1 MNRWASRLT
10 PEQRA
15 EVKARVST
23 WPKLT
28 EQQREQVRTL
38 FDGHDFTNEQAAAPS
53 CITGS
58 AANGFTREETR

>member
-1 MNRWASRLT
+1 MTEKRPRIDRLT

-28 EQQREQVRTL
+28 EAEREKIRVIFAGRFTQQT
-38 FDGHDFTNEQAAAPS
+38 
-53 CITGS
+53 
-58 AANGFTREETR
+58 

>member
-53 CITGS
+53 
-58 AANGFTREETR
+58 A